1 MEIIKIKDMSK
12 DFDKKKALN
21 KINLTINKGE
31 IFGLIGPNG
40 AGKTTLISVLT
51 TILIPSHG
59 TALIKN
65 FDITHES
72 SEVRKNIGV
81 AFQEFYLDE
90 ELTVFDNLYVHS
102 LLLIPNSKLRMARIN
117 ECLNIMDLTN
127 EKKTKAKNLSGGM
140 KKRLEVARALLS
152 EPEILFLDEPSLG
165 LDPIAKRELWGYI
178 KKINFEK
185 TTTIILATNSIEE
198 AEELCSRLALIDE
211 GKIIKVDT
219 IKNLTDG
226 KKLEDIFIG
235 IKKNL

>member
-1 MEIIKIKDMSK
+1 
-12 DFDKKKALN
+12 
-21 KINLTINKGE
+21 
-31 IFGLIGPNG
+31 
-40 AGKTTLISVLT
+40 
-51 TILIPSHG
+51 
-59 TALIKN
+59 
-65 FDITHES
+65 
-72 SEVRKNIGV
+72 
-81 AFQEFYLDE
+81 
-90 ELTVFDNLYVHS
+90 
-102 LLLIPNSKLRMARIN
+102 
-117 ECLNIMDLTN
+117 MDLTN

>member
-1 MEIIKIKDMSK
+1 
-12 DFDKKKALN
+12 
-21 KINLTINKGE
+21 
-31 IFGLIGPNG
+31 
-40 AGKTTLISVLT
+40 
-51 TILIPSHG
+51 
-59 TALIKN
+59 
-65 FDITHES
+65 
-72 SEVRKNIGV
+72 
-81 AFQEFYLDE
+81 
-90 ELTVFDNLYVHS
+90 
-102 LLLIPNSKLRMARIN
+102 MARIN